1 MNKHL
6 YRIIFSKRL
15 QRLVVVSEIATREGK
30 AKHQGQ
36 HCYSTS
42 LSQRPHWRLKPLT
55 VGLYSLLGFF
65 YLTSAH
71 ADELQIRADNTA
83 PKNQQPIVLQTA
95 NGLPQV
101 NIQTPNDKGLSHNKY
116 QQFDVAQKGAILNN
130 SRKNTQT
137 EQGGWVQANPY
148 LVGGE
153 AKVILNEVN
162 ATKPSQLK
170 GYIEVAGGKADVI
183 IANPSGIH
191 CEGCGIIN
199 AGRSTFTT
207 GEVQIEN
214 GQVTGYRVE
223 KGAVAVSGRG
233 MDTSRQD
240 YTDIIAKEVKVNAGI
255 WANELKVTTGQN
267 QVSAHNDSIQ
277 VIRAGEANQ
286 PVGYAVDVAEL
297 GGMYANKIHLIGT
310 ENGLG
315 VRNAGHIGAA
325 AGEVKITTEGQ
336 LVNTGYLG
344 AKQDITLQSQQ
355 QIENQTTGVIYSQQG
370 NLQATSKQKGIQQQ
384 GSLIAKGKAQGK
396 GNITLKAKETISQSG
411 ESLAEGNITYQAKN
425 IETHPTAK
433 LIAGGTFTHTA
444 QGEQVTIPAYH
455 SAGNVLNLI
464 AEETILSHGKHLAS
478 TQITA
483 QAKQLDF
490 SQSGFLAYQAD
501 LTATQNNLV
510 LDQSHLELK
519 NTLHLSTPTHLS
531 SQQANLQ
538 AAHIFTTAS
547 SLDNR
552 LGTWI
557 NRDQQPFN
565 LQLLKGIN
573 NQQGQIFTQG
583 SFNLL
588 AQEINNQQGLL
599 FAKGNLTLNSQQ
611 TRINNQQGV
620 INTEGQLDLQSGEL
634 INDSGLIQSLAAMN
648 IDTHQQRL
656 SNQATKQSSRQQGI
670 ISFDKLTVKTG
681 ELINQNGFIAN
692 HQAQKINASRIIN
705 SKGAIQSDHTQHLV
719 SQGAFDNT
727 QGEIV
732 ASNDLFLDTGDLN
745 NDNGLI
751 ATEKGRMTLQG
762 HGQFT
767 NWQGNLLSQGDAT
780 ITVFGLDNAQQG
792 LISSSANL
800 TIDTHQALLR
810 NEQGVLFAQQ
820 RLLLNSGEL
829 NNQQGLIQGQ
839 RGIIINTHHHSLNN
853 KQTQHQGITSQGDI
867 SLHAITSLTNQQGN
881 ISANGNLDI
890 QSEQVDNQQGNVS
903 SQQLSLTGETLDN
916 RQGTIQTQQNA
927 HITAHRD
934 INNQTV
940 TAQGS
945 VIQSGAALTLI
956 TNHLN
961 NQGTKATTTTPTQ
974 GLLAHQL
981 ALNSDQLD
989 NQQGGIYTTALL
1001 NANVT
1006 QDIQNQQGEILSL
1019 GDVSLQGDSLTLHNQ
1034 QGLIESGQ
1042 YLNLV
1047 LKQFDNEGNIKSH
1060 QDASITLQKDLILT
1074 QPFAVNGHL
1083 SIKTAGDLINQTQL
1097 VTGKGL
1103 QITAKHIE
1111 NPINSELS
1119 APKTKLIAESLTNRG
1134 LIDGT
1139 QNIIHATIL
1148 NNLGTGRIYGDVL
1161 AIQSHVL
1168 NNQPENDDNIAA
1180 TIAARQQLDLG
1191 VGTLTNRDHALILS
1205 LGNLAIGG
1213 KLDKH
1218 QQATGQADFVDN
1230 GSATI
1235 EAQGNGKINTK
1246 RLWNHDLHLI
1256 TGEDHQDQRISEYA
1270 VHNKGKR
1277 YSSLE
1282 GWFDRNNNNRHDK
1295 NSYFN
1300 FNDGRARVGNPTWVQ
1315 WHFNRHT
1322 VTTTLEHRDP
1332 AKLLIAGDLRLNG
1345 EDLVNDVSQILVGN
1359 RIRMGGRVFNQNE
1372 KNRNLKGND
1381 VRLENKDLIGEIHRH
1396 DDGTWYTMV
1405 TKRKRRGIHKKV
1417 WAKYGDDD
1425 KPFSRDLPI
1434 QYFKFNLVENTIGQT
1449 QAVASQASQ
1458 ITIDKQHQ
1466 ASTLAEQELKVAP
1479 VSAIESHQIS
1489 TPVLPKIISVEM
1501 SQAIGQVRT
1510 YQPDIRLPEVSLYRI
1525 NPQTDSHIL
1534 VETDPR
1540 FANKRKWLS
1549 SDYMFDAL
1557 RAEPQTMLK
1566 RLGDGYYE
1574 QRLINEQIN
1583 QLTGQRFLGNYTSD
1597 YEQYKALMDAGIRY
1611 AKQHQLMLGITL
1623 SAAQMKELT
1632 EDMVWLAPQTVTL
1645 KDGTQVQVLVP
1656 QVYLVKRD
1664 VDIQP
1669 TGAIISAREIEIDSE
1684 GEVNNSGIIAGR
1696 NLTQISAQNVVNTG
1710 TLAADQLN
1718 FQLAKRFYQ
1727 QGGELNANNL
1737 YLNAGSIQIEGRMSE
1752 AKANPNYAH
1761 RQLDQQAL
1769 LQVKQALVLYSQG
1782 DLQLN
1787 ATNVKAGSAL
1797 LQAGG
1802 DIHIG
1807 TVTES
1812 ERSHYVANSENYWKL
1827 GQQREIGST
1836 FEIKD
1841 NAVLNSKQDVTLRA
1855 AQINAGGDL
1864 IVNSE
1869 QGDIQLQAGH
1879 DQETLSFATKYK
1891 DKSLLSRSTTIIKHD
1906 HQYDLAQG
1914 SQLSGNNIAVTAN
1927 QGKVSVKG
1935 STMVADNNV
1944 SLQAQDIEITAAKNT
1959 RQEHDFYSEKK
1970 SGVMSS
1976 GGFGFT
1982 IGSRSEK
1989 HDYTD
1994 NEITQSDA
2002 RTTIGSLGGDVTVV
2016 AGKQATI
2023 LGTDLIAQPDK
2034 TIDITAKSLKVEA
2047 GKDIIESTEQHE
2059 FKQSGLTVS
2068 LSMPTT
2074 DMAMKARESLAR
2086 SQQVKDSRLKALYE
2100 IKAAQEGAIAAQEAK
2115 KTVDAV
2121 QSGQKADFKVS
2132 VSIGSSKSSSSSTTT
2147 QVVHQGSTLNAG
2159 NINLTTT
2166 AGDIDVVGSTIQSA
2180 KSASLTS
2187 AKDIYLSSAQD
2198 STSQRSE
2205 NKNSGWSAGVFAG
2218 VNGGSPGFGVE
2229 GSVQKGQ
2236 GHENSD
2242 TITQRNTTVNGQTVN
2257 LRSGED
2263 TTLKGAVVTG
2273 DKVNVEVGN
2282 NLVVESRQDS
2292 QQYDSK
2298 QIQGGVSAGVS
2309 VIGSGSYASVN
2320 GSLNRGKLNATY
2332 VETQSGLHAGEA
2344 GLTVNVAG
2352 NTHLT
2357 GAIVDS
2363 QASQEKNHFTTGN
2376 LSTENIENHS
2386 EAKVESIGGGLST
2399 DPTKNIAN
2407 GLATGL
2413 SALGNINKQDSSTT
2427 HSAIGSNIQLT
2438 TQQGEIPTTLSRDTA
2453 TANKRVQKAD
2463 MEEMKARQEMA
2474 QVIGEIANNSI
2485 TLLVKPKVDEAER
2498 QKAEAEAI
2506 LKADKTNAAALEQK
2520 RLANEVI
2527 EKYGQGGQIQLAVR
2541 AVTGVLQ
2548 GIATGEASQA
2558 VVGGLS
2564 PYANYAIKEA
2574 TTDENNNVN
2583 LEANLMA
2590 HALLGAIEA
2599 YATGNNAAA
2608 GAAGAVSGELAAKII
2623 TEKLYQTNPENLT
2636 ESQKQ
2641 TVSTLSQLAS
2651 GLAGGLVGD
2660 STSSAISAAEIGK
2673 RAVENNSLLVDQFRA
2688 VKKADAESW
2697 KQNVRDIFG
2706 EGATSQLINGAINV
2720 IEETSDGALFL
2731 IDGGFDTLATITTCA
2746 VKDSY
2751 CDQAKQDLSS
2761 KNQAI
2766 SDAVNSL
2773 MNGSYWNAIQTTA
2786 IQAYQGDQK
2795 ALEDISGLIIGV
2807 LTPTV
2812 KGISKKGTLDNFA
2825 YRVPEPLDSTKNLPV
2840 VGESVGYKH
2849 GAWNINI
2856 KGDIIYGRKYSAHA
2870 LERMAPNTLEVRA
2883 ELSSR
2888 AHDLAIKQGLIPGT
2902 KEYYTLVNK
2911 YVDPRNIPPLV
2922 VEDAIKNGTKVI
2934 GRNNTFI
2941 YESNRVKVITNNNGD
2956 VITVIP
2962 R

>member
-6 YRIIFSKRL
+6 YRIIFSKTL

-30 AKHQGQ
+30 AKHEGQ
-36 HCYSTS
+36 HCHTAS
-42 LSQRPHWRLKPLT
+42 LSQRPHWRLKALT

-83 PKNQQPIVLQTA
+83 PKSQQPIVLQTA

-101 NIQTPNDKGLSHNKY
+101 DIQTPNAKGLSHNKY
-116 QQFDVAQKGAILNN
+116 QQFDVAPKGAILNN
-130 SRKNTQT
+130 SRKKVQTTQA
-137 EQGGWVQANPY
+137 GWVQANPY

-162 ATKPSQLK
+162 ASKPSQLK
-170 GYIEVAGGKADVI
+170 GYIEVAGSKADVI

-191 CEGCGIIN
+191 CEGCGVIN

-207 GEVQIEN
+207 GEVQLEN
-214 GQVTGYRVE
+214 GQVKGYRVE
-223 KGAVAVSGRG
+223 KGTVSVAGRG
-233 MDTSRQD
+233 LDSSRQD
-240 YTDIIAKEVKVNAGI
+240 YTDIIAKEVKINAGI

-267 QVSAHNDSIQ
+267 QVSANNDSIQ
-277 VIRAGEANQ
+277 VIRAGDASQ
-286 PVGYAVDVAEL
+286 TQGYAVDVAEL

-396 GNITLKAKETISQSG
+396 GNITLKAKEAISQSG

-565 LQLLKGIN
+565 LRLLKGIN

-583 SFNLL
+583 SFNLV

-670 ISFDKLTVKTG
+670 ISFDKLAVKTG
-681 ELINQNGFIAN
+681 ELINQNGFIAS
-692 HQAQKINASRIIN
+692 HQNQQITATQITN
-705 SKGAIQSDHTQHLV
+705 SDGIIQSDNAQHLI
-719 SQGAFDNT
+719 SFRALNNT
-727 QGEIV
+727 QGQIV
-732 ASNDLFLDTGDLN
+732 ASNDLHLDTDALN
-745 NDNGLI
+745 NYKGLI
-751 ATEKGRMTLQG
+751 VTENGQLTLQAR
-762 HGQFT
+762 GQLT
-767 NWQGNLLSQGDAT
+767 NWQGNLLSHGDAT
-780 ITVFGLDNAQQG
+780 ISVLGVDNAQQG
-792 LISSSANL
+792 VISSAANL
-800 TIDTHQALLR
+800 VIDTHQSLLR

-820 RLLLNSGEL
+820 SLHLDSGEL
-829 NNQQGLIQGQ
+829 NNQQGFIDGQ
-839 RGIIINTHHHSLNN
+839 TGITINTHNHTLNN
-853 KQTQHQGITSQGDI
+853 QQTQHQGITSQGDI
-867 SLHAITSLTNQQGN
+867 RLQAVAVLNNQQGN
-881 ISANGNLDI
+881 LSTKGNLVI
-890 QSEQVDNQQGNVS
+890 QSEQIDNQQGNLL
-903 SQQLSLTGETLDN
+903 SQQQISLTGNTLDN
-916 RQGTIQTQQNA
+916 RQGAIQAQQNIE
-927 HITAHRD
+927 ITANRE
-934 INNQTV
+934 INNQ
-940 TAQGS
+940 AINAEGS
-945 VIQSGAALTLI
+945 VIQSGATLTLI
-956 TNHLN
+956 TNQLN
-961 NQGTKATTTTPTQ
+961 NQATKATTAIPTQ
-974 GLLAHQL
+974 GLLGHQL
-981 ALNSDQLD
+981 TLSSKQLD
-989 NQQGGIYTTALL
+989 NQRGGIYTTDQLSASV
-1001 NANVT
+1001 A
-1006 QDIQNQQGEILSL
+1006 QDIHNQQGEILSL
-1019 GDVSLQGDSLTLHNQ
+1019 GNVNLQGDSLTLHNQ
-1034 QGLIESGQ
+1034 QGIIESGQ
-1042 YLNLV
+1042 NLRLV
-1047 LKQFDNEGNIKSH
+1047 LQQFNNEGNIKSH
-1060 QDASITLQKDLILT
+1060 QDALIELQKDLILT
-1074 QPFAVNGHL
+1074 QPFTVAGHL
-1083 SIKTAGDLINQTQL
+1083 AIKTMGDFINQTQL
-1097 VTGKGL
+1097 ITGKGL
-1103 QITAKHIE
+1103 QITAKQIE
-1111 NPINSELS
+1111 NPTNSEFTSPNTQLT
-1119 APKTKLIAESLTNRG
+1119 ANSLTNRG

-1139 QNIIHATIL
+1139 QNAIYVNTL
-1148 NNLGTGRIYGDVL
+1148 NNLGTGRIYGDEL
-1161 AIQSHVL
+1161 AIQANVL
-1168 NNQPENDDNIAA
+1168 NNQPEQSNNEVHTA
-1180 TIAARQQLDLG
+1180 TIAARKNLHLG
-1191 VGTLTNRDHALILS
+1191 VGTLTNSDHALILS
-1205 LGNLAIGG
+1205 LGDLTIGG
-1213 KLDKH
+1213 QIDAK
-1218 QQATGQADFVDN
+1218 QRAIGQADFVDN

-1235 EAQGNGKINTK
+1235 EALGNGKINTK

-1270 VHNKGKR
+1270 VHSKGKR

-1282 GWFDRNNNNRHDK
+1282 GWFNRNNNNRHDK

-1300 FNDGRARVGNPTWVQ
+1300 FNDGRPRVGNPTWVQ

-1332 AKLLIAGDLRLNG
+1332 AKILIAGDLRLNG

-1372 KNRNLKGND
+1372 KNRNLKGNS

-1396 DDGTWYTMV
+1396 DEGTWYTMV
-1405 TKRKRRGIHKKV
+1405 TKRKRHGWRGKKV

-1501 SQAIGQVRT
+1501 SQAVGKVRT
-1510 YQPDIRLPEVSLYRI
+1510 YQPEIRLPEVSLYRI
-1525 NPQTDSHIL
+1525 NPNTDSHIL

-1540 FANKRKWLS
+1540 FANKRQWLS
-1549 SDYMFDAL
+1549 SDYMFNAL
-1557 RAEPQTMLK
+1557 RADPQTMLK

-1574 QRLINEQIN
+1574 QRLVNEQIN

-1597 YEQYKALMDAGIRY
+1597 YQQYKALMDAGIRY
-1611 AKQHQLMLGITL
+1611 AQRYQLIPGVAL
-1623 SAAQMKELT
+1623 SAAQMQELT
-1632 EDMVWLAPQTVTL
+1632 EDMVWLAPQTITL

-1669 TGAIISAREIEIDSE
+1669 TGAIISAREIEIDSD
-1684 GEVNNSGIIAGR
+1684 GNVNNSGVIAGR

-1710 TLAADQLN
+1710 TLSADQLN

-1727 QGGELNANNL
+1727 QSGELNANNL

-1752 AKANPNYAH
+1752 AKANANYAH

-1906 HQYDLAQG
+1906 HQYDLAEGSNIDGENVSFNANNGALTIQG
-1914 SQLSGNNIAVTAN
+1914 SSVVAENKLIAKANNITIKEAEN
-1927 QGKVSVKG
+1927 RIYS
-1935 STMVADNNV
+1935 
-1944 SLQAQDIEITAAKNT
+1944 E
-1959 RQEHDFYSEKK
+1959 DFYSEQK
-1970 SGVMSS
+1970 SGLMGS
-1976 GGFGFT
+1976 GGIGFSIGSKKETTENDQTKYYASGSQVGSLKGNTTLLAQDHYRQQGSTVSSLEGDVNIGSKKVDVLAADDKYETHYKHIMEQKGFT
-1982 IGSRSEK
+1982 IAVNSP
-1989 HDYTD
+1989 
-1994 NEITQSDA
+1994 
-2002 RTTIGSLGGDVTVV
+2002 VV
-2016 AGKQATI
+2016 Q
-2023 LGTDLIAQPDK
+2023 
-2034 TIDITAKSLKVEA
+2034 
-2047 GKDIIESTEQHE
+2047 
-2059 FKQSGLTVS
+2059 
-2068 LSMPTT
+2068 
-2074 DMAMKARESLAR
+2074 
-2086 SQQVKDSRLKALYE
+2086 
-2100 IKAAQEGAIAAQEAK
+2100 AAQNVMAVVEQAHQVGESKNNRINALAAA
-2115 KTVDAV
+2115 
-2121 QSGQKADFKVS
+2121 
-2132 VSIGSSKSSSSSTTT
+2132 
-2147 QVVHQGSTLNAG
+2147 N
-2159 NINLTTT
+2159 T
-2166 AGDIDVVGSTIQSA
+2166 AWAAMRATESVGSA
-2180 KSASLTS
+2180 
-2187 AKDIYLSSAQD
+2187 LSSAQALANGD
-2198 STSQRSE
+2198 IKNANVSVSLTYGEQKNVQTQHIQGNTATNSAINAGGNVTITATGADNASDINIVGSDVSGKQGTRFLADDEINFLAAKQTYQERSN
-2205 NKNSGWSAGVFAG
+2205 NKSSGWNAGVSASYGSDGFA
-2218 VNGGSPGFGVE
+2218 FGVTA
-2229 GSVQKGQ
+2229 GGNDGKGY
-2236 GHENSD
+2236 GNGDETTWRTSHIGDKASNTVMVSGG
-2242 TITQRNTTVNGQTVN
+2242 NTTVKGAQVLGKNIISDVENLTIASVQDTISYSGKQKSISGQATVGYGASVSAN
-2257 LRSGED
+2257 YNQSKMNADYASVQEQSGLFAGDEGYQVNVRKHTDLTGGLITSTAQAEADGKNSFSTGTLSHSDIENYTNYKGSAFGVSGSVAMNFD
-2263 TTLKGAVVTG
+2263 TPLGKYGQAQSNKQAVNEQGEKLYINSQGNPTTASRDSAGNANKPKLAEGLDSLTGDVSFGFGYDKESQASITKSGINTTTLHIRDEQAQLAKTGKSVEETLKGIKTEITTENAQA
-2273 DKVNVEVGN
+2273 N
-2282 NLVVESRQDS
+2282 
-2292 QQYDSK
+2292 
-2298 QIQGGVSAGVS
+2298 AG
-2309 VIGSGSYASVN
+2309 A
-2320 GSLNRGKLNATY
+2320 L
-2332 VETQSGLHAGEA
+2332 
-2344 GLTVNVAG
+2344 
-2352 NTHLT
+2352 
-2357 GAIVDS
+2357 
-2363 QASQEKNHFTTGN
+2363 KNHFDK
-2376 LSTENIENHS
+2376 E
-2386 EAKVESIGGGLST
+2386 KVLKEL
-2399 DPTKNIAN
+2399 
-2407 GLATGL
+2407 
-2413 SALGNINKQDSSTT
+2413 
-2427 HSAIGSNIQLT
+2427 NIQVKVTKEFRKNAFSTIDAYVLPKQAELRKQIKAAKT
-2438 TQQGEIPTTLSRDTA
+2438 EEEKTALYNEIYKL
-2453 TANKRVQKAD
+2453 QY
-2463 MEEMKARQEMA
+2463 
-2474 QVIGEIANNSI
+2474 
-2485 TLLVKPKVDEAER
+2485 
-2498 QKAEAEAI
+2498 
-2506 LKADKTNAAALEQK
+2506 QK
-2520 RLANEVI
+2520 RLLETVVGIVAGSPDI
-2527 EKYGQGGQIQLAVR
+2527 AITQGTLQLAATKMREETLANSRKFKGIIDAKTGKVLSNVSYDSDYFDGVKLGGVR
-2541 AVTGVLQ
+2541 
-2548 GIATGEASQA
+2548 I
-2558 VVGGLS
+2558 
-2564 PYANYAIKEA
+2564 
-2574 TTDENNNVN
+2574 D
-2583 LEANLMA
+2583 
-2590 HALLGAIEA
+2590 
-2599 YATGNNAAA
+2599 
-2608 GAAGAVSGELAAKII
+2608 
-2623 TEKLYQTNPENLT
+2623 
-2636 ESQKQ
+2636 
-2641 TVSTLSQLAS
+2641 
-2651 GLAGGLVGD
+2651 
-2660 STSSAISAAEIGK
+2660 
-2673 RAVENNSLLVDQFRA
+2673 
-2688 VKKADAESW
+2688 
-2697 KQNVRDIFG
+2697 
-2706 EGATSQLINGAINV
+2706 INV
-2720 IEETSDGALFL
+2720 ICNSGMGHCSKNNDGSITFNGKNDYTLKYAIDPSQNNKAKELYGET
-2731 IDGGFDTLATITTCA
+2731 GGFQAVEGGWYFNGEPLFKYKPGSISDLSVESFAGTHDMLGSQIWGWYNELGNTSQKTKEQEVLSNITTVA
-2746 VKDSY
+2746 ALPIS
-2751 CDQAKQDLSS
+2751 APFAMADLMSS
-2761 KNQAI
+2761 
-2766 SDAVNSL
+2766 DFVETL
-2773 MNGSYWNAIQTTA
+2773 M
-2786 IQAYQGDQK
+2786 K
-2795 ALEDISGLIIGV
+2795 IG
-2807 LTPTV
+2807 
-2812 KGISKKGTLDNFA
+2812 G
-2825 YRVPEPLDSTKNLPV
+2825 
-2840 VGESVGYKH
+2840 
-2849 GAWNINI
+2849 
-2856 KGDIIYGRKYSAHA
+2856 
-2870 LERMAPNTLEVRA
+2870 
-2883 ELSSR
+2883 
-2888 AHDLAIKQGLIPGT
+2888 Q
-2902 KEYYTLVNK
+2902 
-2911 YVDPRNIPPLV
+2911 
-2922 VEDAIKNGTKVI
+2922 
-2934 GRNNTFI
+2934 
-2941 YESNRVKVITNNNGD
+2941 
-2956 VITVIP
+2956 
-2962 R
+2962 

>member
-6 YRIIFSKRL
+6 YRIIFNKRL

-36 HCYSTS
+36 HYHTAS
-42 LSQRPHWRLKPLT
+42 LSQRPHWRLKALT

-101 NIQTPNDKGLSHNKY
+101 NIQTPNNKGLSHNKY

-199 AGRSTFTT
+199 AGRSTLTT

-214 GQVTGYRVE
+214 GEVKSYRVE
-223 KGAVAVSGRG
+223 KGSVTVSGRG
-233 MDTSRQD
+233 FDSSRQD

-255 WANELKVTTGQN
+255 WANNLKVTTGKN
-267 QVSAHNDSIQ
+267 KVSKNNDAVQ
-277 VIRAGEANQ
+277 VIHAGAEEETAH

-565 LQLLKGIN
+565 LRLLKGIN

-583 SFNLL
+583 SFNLV

-705 SKGAIQSDHTQHLV
+705 SKGVIQSDHTQHLV
-719 SQGAFDNT
+719 SQGAFNNT

-767 NWQGNLLSQGDAT
+767 NWQGNLLSQGDTT

-867 SLHAITSLTNQQGN
+867 SLHAITSLTNHQGN

-890 QSEQVDNQQGNVS
+890 QSEQIDNQQGNVS

-934 INNQTV
+934 INNQAV

-1139 QNIIHATIL
+1139 QNIIHAAIL

-1235 EAQGNGKINTK
+1235 EAQGNGKIDTK

-1282 GWFDRNNNNRHDK
+1282 GWFNRNNNNRHDK

-1396 DDGTWYTMV
+1396 DEGTWYTMV
-1405 TKRKRRGIHKKV
+1405 TKRKRHGWRGKKV

-1425 KPFSRDLPI
+1425 KPFSRDLPVE
-1434 QYFKFNLVENTIGQT
+1434 YFKFHLVENTIGQT

-1466 ASTLAEQELKVAP
+1466 ASTLAEQALKVAP
-1479 VSAIESHQIS
+1479 VSAIEPHQIS

-1510 YQPDIRLPEVSLYRI
+1510 YQPEIRLPEVSLYRI

-1611 AKQHQLMLGITL
+1611 AKQHQLMPGITL

-1669 TGAIISAREIEIDSE
+1669 TGAVISAREIEINNE
-1684 GEVNNSGIIAGR
+1684 GDVKNSGVIAGR
-1696 NLTQISAQNVVNTG
+1696 DLTHITAQNLTNSGAISAK
-1710 TLAADQLN
+1710 QLN
-1718 FQLAKRFYQ
+1718 FNLANRFYQ
-1727 QGGELNANNL
+1727 QGGQLSADNL
-1737 YLNAGSIQIEGRMSE
+1737 QANAGSIQFESLMSE
-1752 AKANPNYAH
+1752 ANANGYAAY

-1769 LQVKQALVLYSQG
+1769 VKVKQALLLRSQG
-1782 DLQLN
+1782 DIEFN
-1787 ATNVKAGSAL
+1787 AVGVKAGNAL
-1797 LQAGG
+1797 LYAAGN
-1802 DIHIG
+1802 INIG

-1812 ERSHYVANSENYWKL
+1812 ERANYVSNAENYWKFE
-1827 GQQREIGST
+1827 QKREIGST
-1836 FEIKD
+1836 FDIEE
-1841 NAVLNSKQDVTLRA
+1841 NAVFSGKQGVTLRA
-1855 AQINAGGDL
+1855 AQISSGGDL
-1864 IVNSE
+1864 LVHSE
-1869 QGDIQLQAGH
+1869 QGDIQIQTGRH
-1879 DQETLSFATKYK
+1879 QETLSFATKYK

-1906 HQYDLAQG
+1906 HQYDLAEGSNIDGENVSFNANNGALTIQG
-1914 SQLSGNNIAVTAN
+1914 SSVVAENKLIAKANNITIKEAEN
-1927 QGKVSVKG
+1927 RIYS
-1935 STMVADNNV
+1935 
-1944 SLQAQDIEITAAKNT
+1944 E
-1959 RQEHDFYSEKK
+1959 DFYSEQK
-1970 SGVMSS
+1970 SGLMGS
-1976 GGFGFT
+1976 GGIGFSIGSKKETTENDQTKYYASGSQVGSLKGNTTLLAQDHYRQQGSTVSSLESDVNIGSKKVDVLAADDKYETHYKHIMEQKGFT
-1982 IGSRSEK
+1982 IAVNSP
-1989 HDYTD
+1989 
-1994 NEITQSDA
+1994 
-2002 RTTIGSLGGDVTVV
+2002 VV
-2016 AGKQATI
+2016 Q
-2023 LGTDLIAQPDK
+2023 
-2034 TIDITAKSLKVEA
+2034 
-2047 GKDIIESTEQHE
+2047 
-2059 FKQSGLTVS
+2059 
-2068 LSMPTT
+2068 
-2074 DMAMKARESLAR
+2074 
-2086 SQQVKDSRLKALYE
+2086 
-2100 IKAAQEGAIAAQEAK
+2100 AAQNVMAVVEQAHQVGESKNNRINALAAA
-2115 KTVDAV
+2115 
-2121 QSGQKADFKVS
+2121 
-2132 VSIGSSKSSSSSTTT
+2132 
-2147 QVVHQGSTLNAG
+2147 N
-2159 NINLTTT
+2159 T
-2166 AGDIDVVGSTIQSA
+2166 AWAAMRATESVGSA
-2180 KSASLTS
+2180 
-2187 AKDIYLSSAQD
+2187 LSSAQALANGD
-2198 STSQRSE
+2198 IKNANVSVSLTYGEQKNVQTQHIQGNTATNSAINAGGNVTITATGADNASDINIVGSDVSGKQGTRFLADDEINFLAAKQTYQERSN
-2205 NKNSGWSAGVFAG
+2205 NKSSGWNAGVSASYGSDGFA
-2218 VNGGSPGFGVE
+2218 FGVTA
-2229 GSVQKGQ
+2229 GGNDGKGY
-2236 GHENSD
+2236 GNGDETTWRTSHIGDKASNTVMVSGG
-2242 TITQRNTTVNGQTVN
+2242 NTTV
-2257 LRSGED
+2257 
-2263 TTLKGAVVTG
+2263 KGAQVLG
-2273 DKVNVEVGN
+2273 KNIISDVENLTIASVQDTISYSGKQKSISGQATVGYGA
-2282 NLVVESRQDS
+2282 S
-2292 QQYDSK
+2292 
-2298 QIQGGVSAGVS
+2298 VSANYNQS
-2309 VIGSGSYASVN
+2309 KINADYASVQ
-2320 GSLNRGKLNATY
+2320 
-2332 VETQSGLHAGEA
+2332 EQSGLFAGDEGYQVNVRQHTDLTGGLITSTAQAEADGKNSFSTGTLSHSDIQNYSNYSASGFSLSGGVTISGGDAPQEIGGMKLQQVGENHKDGSSKVEYGGVAGVGTQGNWGIAKGLATALLGQVNDKGSESSVTNSAINTKNIVIRDNEAQLALTGKSAAETAQAIQKDNFHQALKKQDVETIRSDLESDLNTATEFVNNTNKIGDEIYYRIEKNEQNIYLKHKKASDCDNISCIKTSEIDVDRLSVPKTKEEAEQLARLYVHGIMNQSDEDRTIGAIQYGGKEYLNNDTLIVRRAYSSLPAELTFTIFERLRGGLDMPSIFGASNASRDQAKIWGLVDEYNRQNPTNQVNLSPVNHSLGASGTKNAMNWAKHEGMTFKNTTLNAYVVGTSYPITNNTLGATLSGGLYDKGYTETAA
-2344 GLTVNVAG
+2344 GLFRDGSVEYASAPRDIVATGINLPFVPGDLSIGIG
-2352 NTHLT
+2352 NT
-2357 GAIVDS
+2357 
-2363 QASQEKNHFTTGN
+2363 NTTGN
-2376 LSTENIENHS
+2376 NSIGIPLWDMIMGHHTKAYYRDE
-2386 EAKVESIGGGLST
+2386 ESIRFLNTNEKG
-2399 DPTKNIAN
+2399 K
-2407 GLATGL
+2407 
-2413 SALGNINKQDSSTT
+2413 INVEK
-2427 HSAIGSNIQLT
+2427 IR
-2438 TQQGEIPTTLSRDTA
+2438 E
-2453 TANKRVQKAD
+2453 
-2463 MEEMKARQEMA
+2463 
-2474 QVIGEIANNSI
+2474 
-2485 TLLVKPKVDEAER
+2485 
-2498 QKAEAEAI
+2498 
-2506 LKADKTNAAALEQK
+2506 
-2520 RLANEVI
+2520 I
-2527 EKYGQGGQIQLAVR
+2527 EKYQKKVWGQTGPKTETIEFSNG
-2541 AVTGVLQ
+2541 VTL
-2548 GIATGEASQA
+2548 
-2558 VVGGLS
+2558 
-2564 PYANYAIKEA
+2564 
-2574 TTDENNNVN
+2574 NN
-2583 LEANLMA
+2583 
-2590 HALLGAIEA
+2590 
-2599 YATGNNAAA
+2599 T
-2608 GAAGAVSGELAAKII
+2608 
-2623 TEKLYQTNPENLT
+2623 
-2636 ESQKQ
+2636 
-2641 TVSTLSQLAS
+2641 
-2651 GLAGGLVGD
+2651 
-2660 STSSAISAAEIGK
+2660 
-2673 RAVENNSLLVDQFRA
+2673 
-2688 VKKADAESW
+2688 
-2697 KQNVRDIFG
+2697 
-2706 EGATSQLINGAINV
+2706 
-2720 IEETSDGALFL
+2720 
-2731 IDGGFDTLATITTCA
+2731 
-2746 VKDSY
+2746 
-2751 CDQAKQDLSS
+2751 
-2761 KNQAI
+2761 
-2766 SDAVNSL
+2766 
-2773 MNGSYWNAIQTTA
+2773 
-2786 IQAYQGDQK
+2786 
-2795 ALEDISGLIIGV
+2795 
-2807 LTPTV
+2807 
-2812 KGISKKGTLDNFA
+2812 
-2825 YRVPEPLDSTKNLPV
+2825 
-2840 VGESVGYKH
+2840 VGEK
-2849 GAWNINI
+2849 
-2856 KGDIIYGRKYSAHA
+2856 
-2870 LERMAPNTLEVRA
+2870 
-2883 ELSSR
+2883 
-2888 AHDLAIKQGLIPGT
+2888 
-2902 KEYYTLVNK
+2902 
-2911 YVDPRNIPPLV
+2911 
-2922 VEDAIKNGTKVI
+2922 
-2934 GRNNTFI
+2934 
-2941 YESNRVKVITNNNGD
+2941 
-2956 VITVIP
+2956 
-2962 R
+2962 

>member
-6 YRIIFSKRL
+6 YRIIFSKTL

-30 AKHQGQ
+30 AKHEGQ
-36 HCYSTS
+36 HCHTAS
-42 LSQRPHWRLKPLT
+42 LSQRPHWRLKALT

-199 AGRSTFTT
+199 AGRSTLTT

-214 GQVTGYRVE
+214 GEVKSYRVE
-223 KGAVAVSGRG
+223 KGSVTVSGRG
-233 MDTSRQD
+233 FDSSRQD

-255 WANELKVTTGQN
+255 WANNLKVTTGKN
-267 QVSAHNDSIQ
+267 KVSKNNDAVQ
-277 VIRAGEANQ
+277 VIHAGAEEETAH

-565 LQLLKGIN
+565 LRLLKGIN

-583 SFNLL
+583 SFNLV

-705 SKGAIQSDHTQHLV
+705 SKGVIQSDHTQHLV
-719 SQGAFDNT
+719 SQGAFNNT
-727 QGEIV
+727 QGEII

-839 RGIIINTHHHSLNN
+839 RGIIINTHQHSLNN

-940 TAQGS
+940 TEQGS

-1119 APKTKLIAESLTNRG
+1119 APKTKLIAGSLTNRG

-1405 TKRKRRGIHKKV
+1405 TKRKRHGWRGKKV

-1425 KPFSRDLPI
+1425 KPFSRDLPVE
-1434 QYFKFNLVENTIGQT
+1434 YFKFHLVENTIGQT
-1449 QAVASQASQ
+1449 QAVASQATNT
-1458 ITIDKQHQ
+1458 TIDGQHQ
-1466 ASTLAEQELKVAP
+1466 ATTLAKQTLNVAP
-1479 VSAIESHQIS
+1479 VSSVEPHQAS
-1489 TPVLPKIISVEM
+1489 TPVLPPIISVEM
-1501 SQAIGQVRT
+1501 SQAVGKVRT

-1611 AKQHQLMLGITL
+1611 AKQHQLMPGITL

-1669 TGAIISAREIEIDSE
+1669 TGAVISAREIEINNE
-1684 GEVNNSGIIAGR
+1684 GDVKNSGVIAGR
-1696 NLTQISAQNVVNTG
+1696 DLTHITAQNLTNSGAISAK
-1710 TLAADQLN
+1710 QLN
-1718 FQLAKRFYQ
+1718 FNLANRFYQ
-1727 QGGELNANNL
+1727 QGGQLSADNL
-1737 YLNAGSIQIEGRMSE
+1737 QANAGSIQFESLMSE
-1752 AKANPNYAH
+1752 ANANGYAAY

-1769 LQVKQALVLYSQG
+1769 VKVKQALLLRSQG
-1782 DLQLN
+1782 DIEFN
-1787 ATNVKAGSAL
+1787 AVGVKAGNAL
-1797 LQAGG
+1797 LYAAGN
-1802 DIHIG
+1802 INIG

-1812 ERSHYVANSENYWKL
+1812 ERANYVSNAENYWKFE
-1827 GQQREIGST
+1827 QKREIGST
-1836 FEIKD
+1836 FDIEE
-1841 NAVLNSKQDVTLRA
+1841 NAVFSGKQGVTLRA
-1855 AQINAGGDL
+1855 AQISSGGDL
-1864 IVNSE
+1864 LVHSE
-1869 QGDIQLQAGH
+1869 QGDIQIQTGRH
-1879 DQETLSFATKYK
+1879 QETLAFATKYK
-1891 DKSLLSRSTTIIKHD
+1891 DKSLLSTTTTTIKHD
-1906 HQYDLAQG
+1906 HRYDLAQG
-1914 SQLSGNNIAVTAN
+1914 SNIDGKNVSFNTNNGDLTIQGASVVAENELIAKANNITIKEAEN
-1927 QGKVSVKG
+1927 RIYS
-1935 STMVADNNV
+1935 
-1944 SLQAQDIEITAAKNT
+1944 E
-1959 RQEHDFYSEKK
+1959 DFYSEQK
-1970 SGVMSS
+1970 SGLMGS
-1976 GGFGFT
+1976 GGIGFSIGSKKETTENDQTKYYASGSQVGSLKGNTTLLAQDHYRQQGSTVSSLEGDVNIGSKKVDVLAADDKYETHYKHIMEQKGFT
-1982 IGSRSEK
+1982 IAVNSP
-1989 HDYTD
+1989 
-1994 NEITQSDA
+1994 
-2002 RTTIGSLGGDVTVV
+2002 VV
-2016 AGKQATI
+2016 Q
-2023 LGTDLIAQPDK
+2023 
-2034 TIDITAKSLKVEA
+2034 
-2047 GKDIIESTEQHE
+2047 
-2059 FKQSGLTVS
+2059 
-2068 LSMPTT
+2068 
-2074 DMAMKARESLAR
+2074 
-2086 SQQVKDSRLKALYE
+2086 
-2100 IKAAQEGAIAAQEAK
+2100 AAQNVMAVVEQTHQVGESKNNRINALAAA
-2115 KTVDAV
+2115 
-2121 QSGQKADFKVS
+2121 
-2132 VSIGSSKSSSSSTTT
+2132 
-2147 QVVHQGSTLNAG
+2147 N
-2159 NINLTTT
+2159 T
-2166 AGDIDVVGSTIQSA
+2166 AWAAMRATESVGSA
-2180 KSASLTS
+2180 
-2187 AKDIYLSSAQD
+2187 LSSAQALANGD
-2198 STSQRSE
+2198 IKNANVSVSLTYGEQKNVQTQHIQGNTATNSAINAGGNVTITATGADNASDINIVGSDVSGKQGTRFLADDEINFLAAKQTHQERSN
-2205 NKNSGWSAGVFAG
+2205 NKSSGWNAGVSASYGSDGFA
-2218 VNGGSPGFGVE
+2218 FGVTA
-2229 GSVQKGQ
+2229 GGNDGKGY
-2236 GHENSD
+2236 GNGDETTWRTSHIGDKASD
-2242 TITQRNTTVNGQTVN
+2242 TVMVSGGNTTV
-2257 LRSGED
+2257 
-2263 TTLKGAVVTG
+2263 KGAQVLGKSIISDVENLTIASVPDTMSYTG
-2273 DKVNVEVGN
+2273 KQKNISGQATVGYGA
-2282 NLVVESRQDS
+2282 S
-2292 QQYDSK
+2292 
-2298 QIQGGVSAGVS
+2298 VSAS
-2309 VIGSGSYASVN
+2309 FNQSKMNADYASVQ
-2320 GSLNRGKLNATY
+2320 
-2332 VETQSGLHAGEA
+2332 EQSGLFAGDE
-2344 GLTVNVAG
+2344 GYQVNVRKH
-2352 NTHLT
+2352 TDLT
-2357 GAIVDS
+2357 GGLITSTA
-2363 QASQEKNHFTTGN
+2363 QAETEGKNRFETGT
-2376 LSTENIENHS
+2376 LSYSDIENHANYS
-2386 EAKVESIGGGLST
+2386 GSSFGLSGSVAMNFDT
-2399 DPTKNIAN
+2399 P
-2407 GLATGL
+2407 
-2413 SALGNINKQDSSTT
+2413 LG
-2427 HSAIGSNIQLT
+2427 
-2438 TQQGEIPTTLSRDTA
+2438 E
-2453 TANKRVQKAD
+2453 
-2463 MEEMKARQEMA
+2463 
-2474 QVIGEIANNSI
+2474 
-2485 TLLVKPKVDEAER
+2485 
-2498 QKAEAEAI
+2498 
-2506 LKADKTNAAALEQK
+2506 
-2520 RLANEVI
+2520 
-2527 EKYGQGGQIQLAVR
+2527 YGQAQSQK
-2541 AVTGVLQ
+2541 
-2548 GIATGEASQA
+2548 QA
-2558 VVGGLS
+2558 VNDKG
-2564 PYANYAIKEA
+2564 
-2574 TTDENNNVN
+2574 
-2583 LEANLMA
+2583 
-2590 HALLGAIEA
+2590 
-2599 YATGNNAAA
+2599 
-2608 GAAGAVSGELAAKII
+2608 
-2623 TEKLYQTNPENLT
+2623 EKLYID
-2636 ESQKQ
+2636 SQ
-2641 TVSTLSQLAS
+2641 
-2651 GLAGGLVGD
+2651 
-2660 STSSAISAAEIGK
+2660 GK
-2673 RAVENNSLLVDQFRA
+2673 
-2688 VKKADAESW
+2688 
-2697 KQNVRDIFG
+2697 
-2706 EGATSQLINGAINV
+2706 
-2720 IEETSDGALFL
+2720 
-2731 IDGGFDTLATITTCA
+2731 
-2746 VKDSY
+2746 
-2751 CDQAKQDLSS
+2751 
-2761 KNQAI
+2761 
-2766 SDAVNSL
+2766 
-2773 MNGSYWNAIQTTA
+2773 QTTA
-2786 IQAYQGDQK
+2786 SRDSSGNANQAKLAEGFDSLTGGMSFGFGYDKENQSSLTKSGINTSNLHIRDEQAK
-2795 ALEDISGLIIGV
+2795 LAKTGKTVETTRGEISTDI
-2807 LTPTV
+2807 TTD
-2812 KGISKKGTLDNFA
+2812 T
-2825 YRVPEPLDSTKNLPV
+2825 
-2840 VGESVGYKH
+2840 
-2849 GAWNINI
+2849 
-2856 KGDIIYGRKYSAHA
+2856 
-2870 LERMAPNTLEVRA
+2870 
-2883 ELSSR
+2883 
-2888 AHDLAIKQGLIPGT
+2888 
-2902 KEYYTLVNK
+2902 
-2911 YVDPRNIPPLV
+2911 
-2922 VEDAIKNGTKVI
+2922 
-2934 GRNNTFI
+2934 
-2941 YESNRVKVITNNNGD
+2941 
-2956 VITVIP
+2956 
-2962 R
+2962 

>member
-6 YRIIFSKRL
+6 YRIIFSKTL

-30 AKHQGQ
+30 AKHEGQ
-36 HCYSTS
+36 HCHTAS
-42 LSQRPHWRLKPLT
+42 LSQRPHWRLKALT

-199 AGRSTFTT
+199 AGRSTLTT

-214 GQVTGYRVE
+214 GEVKSYRVE
-223 KGAVAVSGRG
+223 KGSVTVSGRG
-233 MDTSRQD
+233 FDSSRQD

-255 WANELKVTTGQN
+255 WANNLKVTTGKN
-267 QVSAHNDSIQ
+267 KVSKNNDAVQ
-277 VIRAGEANQ
+277 VIHAGAEEETAH

-565 LQLLKGIN
+565 LRLLKGIN

-583 SFNLL
+583 SFNLV

-705 SKGAIQSDHTQHLV
+705 SKGVIQSDHTQHLV
-719 SQGAFDNT
+719 SQGAFNNT
-727 QGEIV
+727 QGEII

-839 RGIIINTHHHSLNN
+839 RGIIINTHQHSLNN

-940 TAQGS
+940 TEQGS

-1119 APKTKLIAESLTNRG
+1119 APKTKLIAGSLTNRG

-1405 TKRKRRGIHKKV
+1405 TKRKRHGWRGKKV

-1425 KPFSRDLPI
+1425 KPFSRDLPVE
-1434 QYFKFNLVENTIGQT
+1434 YFKFHLVENTIGQT
-1449 QAVASQASQ
+1449 QAVASQATNT
-1458 ITIDKQHQ
+1458 TIDGQHQ
-1466 ASTLAEQELKVAP
+1466 ATTLAKQTLNVAP
-1479 VSAIESHQIS
+1479 VSSVEPHQAS
-1489 TPVLPKIISVEM
+1489 TPVLPPIISVEM
-1501 SQAIGQVRT
+1501 SQAVGQVRT
-1510 YQPDIRLPEVSLYRI
+1510 YQPEIRLPEVSLYRI
-1525 NPQTDSHIL
+1525 NPKTDSHIL

-1540 FANKRKWLS
+1540 FANKQKWLS

-1611 AKQHQLMLGITL
+1611 AKQHQLMPGITL

-1669 TGAIISAREIEIDSE
+1669 TGAVISAREIEINNE
-1684 GEVNNSGIIAGR
+1684 GDVKNSGVIAGR
-1696 NLTQISAQNVVNTG
+1696 DLTHITAQNLTNSGAISAK
-1710 TLAADQLN
+1710 QLN
-1718 FQLAKRFYQ
+1718 FNLANRFYQ
-1727 QGGELNANNL
+1727 QGGQLSADNL
-1737 YLNAGSIQIEGRMSE
+1737 QANAGSIQFESLMSE
-1752 AKANPNYAH
+1752 ANANGYAAY

-1769 LQVKQALVLYSQG
+1769 VKVKQALLLRSQG
-1782 DLQLN
+1782 DIEFN
-1787 ATNVKAGSAL
+1787 AVGVKAGNAL
-1797 LQAGG
+1797 LYAAGN
-1802 DIHIG
+1802 INIG

-1812 ERSHYVANSENYWKL
+1812 ERANYVSNAENYWKFE
-1827 GQQREIGST
+1827 QKREIGST
-1836 FEIKD
+1836 FDIEE
-1841 NAVLNSKQDVTLRA
+1841 NAVFSGKQGVTLRA
-1855 AQINAGGDL
+1855 AQISSGGDL
-1864 IVNSE
+1864 LVHSE
-1869 QGDIQLQAGH
+1869 QGDIQIQTGRN
-1879 DQETLSFATKYK
+1879 QETLAFATKYK
-1891 DKSLLSRSTTIIKHD
+1891 DKSLLSTTTTTIKHD
-1906 HQYDLAQG
+1906 HRYDLAQG
-1914 SQLSGNNIAVTAN
+1914 SNIDGKNVSFNANNGDLTIQGASVVAENELIAKANNITIKEAEN
-1927 QGKVSVKG
+1927 RIYS
-1935 STMVADNNV
+1935 
-1944 SLQAQDIEITAAKNT
+1944 E
-1959 RQEHDFYSEKK
+1959 DFYSEQK
-1970 SGVMSS
+1970 SGLMGS
-1976 GGFGFT
+1976 GGIGFSIGSKKETTENDQTKYYASGSQVGSLKGNTTLLAQDHYRQQGSTVSSLEGDVNIGSKKVDVLAADDKYETHYKHIMEQKGFT
-1982 IGSRSEK
+1982 I
-1989 HDYTD
+1989 
-1994 NEITQSDA
+1994 
-2002 RTTIGSLGGDVTVV
+2002 
-2016 AGKQATI
+2016 
-2023 LGTDLIAQPDK
+2023 
-2034 TIDITAKSLKVEA
+2034 
-2047 GKDIIESTEQHE
+2047 
-2059 FKQSGLTVS
+2059 
-2068 LSMPTT
+2068 
-2074 DMAMKARESLAR
+2074 
-2086 SQQVKDSRLKALYE
+2086 
-2100 IKAAQEGAIAAQEAK
+2100 
-2115 KTVDAV
+2115 
-2121 QSGQKADFKVS
+2121 
-2132 VSIGSSKSSSSSTTT
+2132 
-2147 QVVHQGSTLNAG
+2147 
-2159 NINLTTT
+2159 
-2166 AGDIDVVGSTIQSA
+2166 
-2180 KSASLTS
+2180 
-2187 AKDIYLSSAQD
+2187 
-2198 STSQRSE
+2198 
-2205 NKNSGWSAGVFAG
+2205 
-2218 VNGGSPGFGVE
+2218 
-2229 GSVQKGQ
+2229 
-2236 GHENSD
+2236 
-2242 TITQRNTTVNGQTVN
+2242 
-2257 LRSGED
+2257 
-2263 TTLKGAVVTG
+2263 
-2273 DKVNVEVGN
+2273 
-2282 NLVVESRQDS
+2282 
-2292 QQYDSK
+2292 
-2298 QIQGGVSAGVS
+2298 
-2309 VIGSGSYASVN
+2309 
-2320 GSLNRGKLNATY
+2320 
-2332 VETQSGLHAGEA
+2332 
-2344 GLTVNVAG
+2344 
-2352 NTHLT
+2352 
-2357 GAIVDS
+2357 
-2363 QASQEKNHFTTGN
+2363 
-2376 LSTENIENHS
+2376 
-2386 EAKVESIGGGLST
+2386 
-2399 DPTKNIAN
+2399 
-2407 GLATGL
+2407 
-2413 SALGNINKQDSSTT
+2413 
-2427 HSAIGSNIQLT
+2427 
-2438 TQQGEIPTTLSRDTA
+2438 
-2453 TANKRVQKAD
+2453 
-2463 MEEMKARQEMA
+2463 
-2474 QVIGEIANNSI
+2474 
-2485 TLLVKPKVDEAER
+2485 
-2498 QKAEAEAI
+2498 
-2506 LKADKTNAAALEQK
+2506 
-2520 RLANEVI
+2520 
-2527 EKYGQGGQIQLAVR
+2527 
-2541 AVTGVLQ
+2541 
-2548 GIATGEASQA
+2548 
-2558 VVGGLS
+2558 
-2564 PYANYAIKEA
+2564 
-2574 TTDENNNVN
+2574 
-2583 LEANLMA
+2583 
-2590 HALLGAIEA
+2590 
-2599 YATGNNAAA
+2599 
-2608 GAAGAVSGELAAKII
+2608 
-2623 TEKLYQTNPENLT
+2623 
-2636 ESQKQ
+2636 
-2641 TVSTLSQLAS
+2641 
-2651 GLAGGLVGD
+2651 
-2660 STSSAISAAEIGK
+2660 
-2673 RAVENNSLLVDQFRA
+2673 
-2688 VKKADAESW
+2688 
-2697 KQNVRDIFG
+2697 
-2706 EGATSQLINGAINV
+2706 
-2720 IEETSDGALFL
+2720 
-2731 IDGGFDTLATITTCA
+2731 
-2746 VKDSY
+2746 
-2751 CDQAKQDLSS
+2751 
-2761 KNQAI
+2761 
-2766 SDAVNSL
+2766 AVNSPVVQAAQNV
-2773 MNGSYWNAIQTTA
+2773 MAVVEQTH
-2786 IQAYQGDQK
+2786 Q
-2795 ALEDISGLIIGV
+2795 
-2807 LTPTV
+2807 
-2812 KGISKKGTLDNFA
+2812 
-2825 YRVPEPLDSTKNLPV
+2825 
-2840 VGESVGYKH
+2840 VGESK
-2849 GAWNINI
+2849 NNRI
-2856 KGDIIYGRKYSAHA
+2856 
-2870 LERMAPNTLEVRA
+2870 NTLAAANTAWAAMRA
-2883 ELSSR
+2883 
-2888 AHDLAIKQGLIPGT
+2888 
-2902 KEYYTLVNK
+2902 
-2911 YVDPRNIPPLV
+2911 
-2922 VEDAIKNGTKVI
+2922 
-2934 GRNNTFI
+2934 
-2941 YESNRVKVITNNNGD
+2941 
-2956 VITVIP
+2956 
-2962 R
+2962 

>member
-6 YRIIFSKRL
+6 YRIIFSKTL

-30 AKHQGQ
+30 AKHEGQ
-36 HCYSTS
+36 HCHTAS
-42 LSQRPHWRLKPLT
+42 LSQRPHWRLKALT

-199 AGRSTFTT
+199 AGRSTLTT

-214 GQVTGYRVE
+214 GEVKSYRVE
-223 KGAVAVSGRG
+223 KGSVTVSGRG
-233 MDTSRQD
+233 FDSSRQD

-255 WANELKVTTGQN
+255 WANNLKVTTGKN
-267 QVSAHNDSIQ
+267 KVSKNNDAVQ
-277 VIRAGEANQ
+277 VIHAGAEEETAH

-565 LQLLKGIN
+565 LRLLKGIN

-583 SFNLL
+583 SFNLV

-705 SKGAIQSDHTQHLV
+705 SKGVIQSDHTQHLV
-719 SQGAFDNT
+719 SQGAFNNT
-727 QGEIV
+727 QGEII

-839 RGIIINTHHHSLNN
+839 RGIIINTHQHSLNN

-940 TAQGS
+940 TEQGS

-1119 APKTKLIAESLTNRG
+1119 APKTKLIAGSLTNRG

-1139 QNIIHATIL
+1139 QNIIHAAIL

-1161 AIQSHVL
+1161 AIQSHIL

-1425 KPFSRDLPI
+1425 KPFSRDLPVE
-1434 QYFKFNLVENTIGQT
+1434 YFKFHLVENTIGQT

-1458 ITIDKQHQ
+1458 VTIDKQHQ
-1466 ASTLAEQELKVAP
+1466 ASTLAEQSLKVAP
-1479 VSAIESHQIS
+1479 VSAIEPHQIS

-1501 SQAIGQVRT
+1501 SQAVGQVRT

-1611 AKQHQLMLGITL
+1611 AKQHQLMPGITL

-1669 TGAIISAREIEIDSE
+1669 TGAVISAREIEINNE
-1684 GEVNNSGIIAGR
+1684 GDVKNSGVIAGR
-1696 NLTQISAQNVVNTG
+1696 DLTHITAQNLTNSGAISAK
-1710 TLAADQLN
+1710 QLN
-1718 FQLAKRFYQ
+1718 FNLANRFYQ
-1727 QGGELNANNL
+1727 QGGQLSADNL
-1737 YLNAGSIQIEGRMSE
+1737 QANAGSIQFESLMSE
-1752 AKANPNYAH
+1752 ANANGYAAY

-1769 LQVKQALVLYSQG
+1769 VKVKQALLLRSQG
-1782 DLQLN
+1782 DIEFN
-1787 ATNVKAGSAL
+1787 AVGVKAGNAL
-1797 LQAGG
+1797 LYAAGN
-1802 DIHIG
+1802 INIG

-1812 ERSHYVANSENYWKL
+1812 ERANYVSNAENYWKFE
-1827 GQQREIGST
+1827 QKREIGST
-1836 FEIKD
+1836 FDIEE
-1841 NAVLNSKQDVTLRA
+1841 NAVFSGKQGVTLRA
-1855 AQINAGGDL
+1855 AQISSGGDL
-1864 IVNSE
+1864 LVHSE
-1869 QGDIQLQAGH
+1869 QGDIQIQTGRH
-1879 DQETLSFATKYK
+1879 QETLAFATKYK
-1891 DKSLLSRSTTIIKHD
+1891 DKSLLSTTTTTIKHD
-1906 HQYDLAQG
+1906 HRYDLAQG
-1914 SQLSGNNIAVTAN
+1914 SNIDGENVSFNANNGALTIQGSSVVAENELIAKANNITIKEAEN
-1927 QGKVSVKG
+1927 RIYS
-1935 STMVADNNV
+1935 
-1944 SLQAQDIEITAAKNT
+1944 E
-1959 RQEHDFYSEKK
+1959 DFYSEQK
-1970 SGVMSS
+1970 SGLMGS
-1976 GGFGFT
+1976 GGIGFSIGSKKETTENDQTKYYASGSQVGSLKGNTTLLAQDHYRQQGSTVSSLEGDVNIGSKKVDVLAADDKYETHYKHIMEQKGFT
-1982 IGSRSEK
+1982 IAV
-1989 HDYTD
+1989 
-1994 NEITQSDA
+1994 NIP
-2002 RTTIGSLGGDVTVV
+2002 VV
-2016 AGKQATI
+2016 Q
-2023 LGTDLIAQPDK
+2023 
-2034 TIDITAKSLKVEA
+2034 
-2047 GKDIIESTEQHE
+2047 
-2059 FKQSGLTVS
+2059 
-2068 LSMPTT
+2068 
-2074 DMAMKARESLAR
+2074 
-2086 SQQVKDSRLKALYE
+2086 
-2100 IKAAQEGAIAAQEAK
+2100 
-2115 KTVDAV
+2115 AV
-2121 QSGQKADFKVS
+2121 QGAMAVAEQAKQVGESQNSRINAMAAANTAWATMRAAES
-2132 VSIGSSKSSSSSTTT
+2132 V
-2147 QVVHQGSTLNAG
+2147 
-2159 NINLTTT
+2159 
-2166 AGDIDVVGSTIQSA
+2166 DSA
-2180 KSASLTS
+2180 
-2187 AKDIYLSSAQD
+2187 LSSAQALANGD
-2198 STSQRSE
+2198 IKNANVSVSLTYGEQKNVQTQHIQGNTATNSAINAGGKVTIQATGAGKESDINIVGSDVSGKQGTRFLADDEINFLAAKQTHQERSN
-2205 NKNSGWSAGVFAG
+2205 NKSSGWNAGVSASYGSDGFA
-2218 VNGGSPGFGVE
+2218 FGVTA
-2229 GSVQKGQ
+2229 GGNYGKGY
-2236 GHENSD
+2236 GNGDETTWRTSHIGDKASD
-2242 TITQRNTTVNGQTVN
+2242 TVMVSGGNTTV
-2257 LRSGED
+2257 
-2263 TTLKGAVVTG
+2263 KGAQVLGKSIISDVENLTIASVQDTMSYTG
-2273 DKVNVEVGN
+2273 KQKNISGQATVGYGT
-2282 NLVVESRQDS
+2282 S
-2292 QQYDSK
+2292 
-2298 QIQGGVSAGVS
+2298 VSAS
-2309 VIGSGSYASVN
+2309 FNQSKINADYASVQ
-2320 GSLNRGKLNATY
+2320 
-2332 VETQSGLHAGEA
+2332 EQSGLFAGDE
-2344 GLTVNVAG
+2344 GYQVNVRKH
-2352 NTHLT
+2352 TDLT
-2357 GAIVDS
+2357 GGLITSTA
-2363 QASQEKNHFTTGN
+2363 QAEADGKNSFSTGTLSHSDIQNYSNYSASGFSLSGGVTISGGDAPQEIGGMKLQQVG
-2376 LSTENIENHS
+2376 ENHKDGS
-2386 EAKVESIGGGLST
+2386 SKVEYGGVAGVGTQGNWGIAKGLATALLGQVNDKGSESSVT
-2399 DPTKNIAN
+2399 NSAINTKNIV
-2407 GLATGL
+2407 
-2413 SALGNINKQDSSTT
+2413 I
-2427 HSAIGSNIQLT
+2427 
-2438 TQQGEIPTTLSRDTA
+2438 RD
-2453 TANKRVQKAD
+2453 N
-2463 MEEMKARQEMA
+2463 
-2474 QVIGEIANNSI
+2474 
-2485 TLLVKPKVDEAER
+2485 EA
-2498 QKAEAEAI
+2498 
-2506 LKADKTNAAALEQK
+2506 
-2520 RLANEVI
+2520 
-2527 EKYGQGGQIQLAVR
+2527 QLAL
-2541 AVTGVLQ
+2541 TG
-2548 GIATGEASQA
+2548 
-2558 VVGGLS
+2558 
-2564 PYANYAIKEA
+2564 K
-2574 TTDENNNVN
+2574 
-2583 LEANLMA
+2583 
-2590 HALLGAIEA
+2590 
-2599 YATGNNAAA
+2599 
-2608 GAAGAVSGELAAKII
+2608 
-2623 TEKLYQTNPENLT
+2623 
-2636 ESQKQ
+2636 
-2641 TVSTLSQLAS
+2641 
-2651 GLAGGLVGD
+2651 
-2660 STSSAISAAEIGK
+2660 SAAETAQAIQKDNFHQALKKQDVETIRSDLESDLNTATEFVNNTNKIGDEIYYRIEK
-2673 RAVENNSLLVDQFRA
+2673 NEQNIYLKH
-2688 VKKADAESW
+2688 KKASDCDNISCIKTSEIDVDRLSVPQTKEEAEQLARLYVHGIMNQSDEDRTIGAIQYGG
-2697 KQNVRDIFG
+2697 KEYLNNDTLIVRRVYSSLPAELTFTIFERLRGGLDMPSIFG
-2706 EGATSQLINGAINV
+2706 ASNA
-2720 IEETSDGALFL
+2720 SR
-2731 IDGGFDTLATITTCA
+2731 
-2746 VKDSY
+2746 
-2751 CDQAKQDLSS
+2751 DQAKIWGLVDEYNRQNPTNRVNLSP
-2761 KNQAI
+2761 
-2766 SDAVNSL
+2766 VNHSL
-2773 MNGSYWNAIQTTA
+2773 GA
-2786 IQAYQGDQK
+2786 
-2795 ALEDISGLIIGV
+2795 SG
-2807 LTPTV
+2807 
-2812 KGISKKGTLDNFA
+2812 
-2825 YRVPEPLDSTKNLPV
+2825 TKNAMNWAKHEGMSFKNTTLNAYIVGTSYPITNDTLGSKLTGGLYDKGYTETAAGLFRDGSVEYASAPRDIVATGINLPFV
-2840 VGESVGYKH
+2840 PGSLSIGIGNTNTTGDNSVGIPLWDMLMGNHTEAYYRDEESVRFLNTDKYGK
-2849 GAWNINI
+2849 I
-2856 KGDIIYGRKYSAHA
+2856 KKDKVDQI
-2870 LERMAPNTLEVRA
+2870 
-2883 ELSSR
+2883 
-2888 AHDLAIKQGLIPGT
+2888 
-2902 KEYYTLVNK
+2902 KEYQNTIWDKFGPKTERINFKNNFILSNGEENK
-2911 YVDPRNIPPLV
+2911 
-2922 VEDAIKNGTKVI
+2922 
-2934 GRNNTFI
+2934 
-2941 YESNRVKVITNNNGD
+2941 
-2956 VITVIP
+2956 
-2962 R
+2962 

>member
-1 MNKHL
+1 
-6 YRIIFSKRL
+6 
-15 QRLVVVSEIATREGK
+15 
-30 AKHQGQ
+30 
-36 HCYSTS
+36 
-42 LSQRPHWRLKPLT
+42 
-55 VGLYSLLGFF
+55 
-65 YLTSAH
+65 
-71 ADELQIRADNTA
+71 
-83 PKNQQPIVLQTA
+83 
-95 NGLPQV
+95 
-101 NIQTPNDKGLSHNKY
+101 
-116 QQFDVAQKGAILNN
+116 
-130 SRKNTQT
+130 
-137 EQGGWVQANPY
+137 
-148 LVGGE
+148 
-153 AKVILNEVN
+153 
-162 ATKPSQLK
+162 
-170 GYIEVAGGKADVI
+170 GKADVI

-199 AGRSTFTT
+199 AGRSTLTT

-214 GQVTGYRVE
+214 GEVKSYRVE
-223 KGAVAVSGRG
+223 KGSVTVSGRG
-233 MDTSRQD
+233 FDSSRQD

-490 SQSGFLAYQAD
+490 SQSGLLAYQAD
-501 LTATQNNLV
+501 LTATQDHLV
-510 LDQSHLELK
+510 LDQGHFELK
-519 NTLHLSTPTHLS
+519 NTLHLATPTHLS

-538 AAHIFTTAS
+538 ANHIFATAS
-547 SLDNR
+547 SLDNQR
-552 LGTWI
+552 GTWI

-565 LQLLKGIN
+565 LRLLKGIN

-583 SFNLL
+583 SFNLV

-634 INDSGLIQSLAAMN
+634 INDSGLIQSVAAMN
-648 IDTHQQRL
+648 IDTHQQQL
-656 SNQATKQSSRQQGI
+656 NNQATKQSSRQLGI

-681 ELINQNGFIAN
+681 ELLNQNGFIAS
-692 HQAQKINASRIIN
+692 HQAQKMNASRIIN

-719 SQGAFDNT
+719 SQGAFNNT

-1006 QDIQNQQGEILSL
+1006 QDIQNQQGEIISL

-1139 QNIIHATIL
+1139 QNIIHAAIL

-1270 VHNKGKR
+1270 VHSKGKR

-1282 GWFDRNNNNRHDK
+1282 GWFNRNNNNRHDK

-1405 TKRKRRGIHKKV
+1405 TKRKRHGWRGKKV

-1425 KPFSRDLPI
+1425 KPFSRDLPVE
-1434 QYFKFNLVENTIGQT
+1434 YFKFHLVENTIGQA

-1458 ITIDKQHQ
+1458 VTIDKQHQ
-1466 ASTLAEQELKVAP
+1466 ASTLAEQALKVAP
-1479 VSAIESHQIS
+1479 VSAIEPHQIS

-1501 SQAIGQVRT
+1501 SQAVGQVRT
-1510 YQPDIRLPEVSLYRI
+1510 YQPEIRLPEVSLYRI
-1525 NPQTDSHIL
+1525 NPKTDSHIL

-1540 FANKRKWLS
+1540 FANKQKWLS

-1611 AKQHQLMLGITL
+1611 AKQHQLMPGITL

-1669 TGAIISAREIEIDSE
+1669 TGAVISAREIEINNE
-1684 GEVNNSGIIAGR
+1684 GDVKNSGVIAGR
-1696 NLTQISAQNVVNTG
+1696 DLTHITAQNLTNSGAISAK
-1710 TLAADQLN
+1710 QLN
-1718 FQLAKRFYQ
+1718 FNLANRFYQ
-1727 QGGELNANNL
+1727 QGGQLSADNL
-1737 YLNAGSIQIEGRMSE
+1737 QANAGSIQFESLMSE
-1752 AKANPNYAH
+1752 ANANGYAAY

-1769 LQVKQALVLYSQG
+1769 VKVKQALLLRSQG
-1782 DLQLN
+1782 DIEFN
-1787 ATNVKAGSAL
+1787 AVGVKAGNAL
-1797 LQAGG
+1797 LYAAGN
-1802 DIHIG
+1802 INIG

-1812 ERSHYVANSENYWKL
+1812 ERANYVSNAENYWKFE
-1827 GQQREIGST
+1827 QKREIGST
-1836 FEIKD
+1836 FDIEE
-1841 NAVLNSKQDVTLRA
+1841 NAVFSGKQGVTLRA
-1855 AQINAGGDL
+1855 AQISSGGDL
-1864 IVNSE
+1864 LVHSE
-1869 QGDIQLQAGH
+1869 QGDIQIQTGRN
-1879 DQETLSFATKYK
+1879 QETLAFATKYK
-1891 DKSLLSRSTTIIKHD
+1891 DKSLLSTTTTTIKHD
-1906 HQYDLAQG
+1906 HRYDLAQG
-1914 SQLSGNNIAVTAN
+1914 SNIDGKNVSFNANNGDLTIQGASVVAENELIAKANNITIKEAEN
-1927 QGKVSVKG
+1927 RIYS
-1935 STMVADNNV
+1935 
-1944 SLQAQDIEITAAKNT
+1944 E
-1959 RQEHDFYSEKK
+1959 DFYSEQK
-1970 SGVMSS
+1970 SGLMGS
-1976 GGFGFT
+1976 GGIGFSIGSKKETTENDQTKYYASGSQVGSLKGNTTLLAQDHYRQQGSTVSSLEGDVNIGSKKVDVLAADDKYETHYKHIMEQKGFT
-1982 IGSRSEK
+1982 IAVNSP
-1989 HDYTD
+1989 
-1994 NEITQSDA
+1994 
-2002 RTTIGSLGGDVTVV
+2002 VV
-2016 AGKQATI
+2016 Q
-2023 LGTDLIAQPDK
+2023 
-2034 TIDITAKSLKVEA
+2034 
-2047 GKDIIESTEQHE
+2047 
-2059 FKQSGLTVS
+2059 
-2068 LSMPTT
+2068 
-2074 DMAMKARESLAR
+2074 
-2086 SQQVKDSRLKALYE
+2086 
-2100 IKAAQEGAIAAQEAK
+2100 AAQNVMAVVEQTHQVGESKNNRINALAAA
-2115 KTVDAV
+2115 
-2121 QSGQKADFKVS
+2121 
-2132 VSIGSSKSSSSSTTT
+2132 
-2147 QVVHQGSTLNAG
+2147 N
-2159 NINLTTT
+2159 T
-2166 AGDIDVVGSTIQSA
+2166 AWAAMRAAESVGSA
-2180 KSASLTS
+2180 
-2187 AKDIYLSSAQD
+2187 LSSAQALANGD
-2198 STSQRSE
+2198 IKNANVSVSLTYGEQKNVQTQHIQGNTATNSAINAGGNVTITATGADNASDINIVGSDVSGKQGTRFLADDEINFLAAKQTHQERSN
-2205 NKNSGWSAGVFAG
+2205 NKSSGWNAGVSASYGSDGFA
-2218 VNGGSPGFGVE
+2218 FGVTA
-2229 GSVQKGQ
+2229 GGNYGKGY
-2236 GHENSD
+2236 GNGDETTWRTSHIGDKASNTVMVSGG
-2242 TITQRNTTVNGQTVN
+2242 NTTVQGAQVLGKNIISDVENLTIASVQDTMSYSGKQKSISGQATV
-2257 LRSGED
+2257 GY
-2263 TTLKGAVVTG
+2263 GA
-2273 DKVNVEVGN
+2273 
-2282 NLVVESRQDS
+2282 S
-2292 QQYDSK
+2292 
-2298 QIQGGVSAGVS
+2298 VSAS
-2309 VIGSGSYASVN
+2309 FNQSKMNADYASVQ
-2320 GSLNRGKLNATY
+2320 
-2332 VETQSGLHAGEA
+2332 EQSGLFAGDE
-2344 GLTVNVAG
+2344 GYQVNVRKHTDLTGGLITSTAQAETEGKNRFETGTLSYSDIENHANYSGSSLGLSGSVAMNFDTPLGEYGQAQSQKQAVNDKGEKLYIDSQGKQTTASRDSAG
-2352 NTHLT
+2352 NTNQAKLAEGLDSLT
-2357 GAIVDS
+2357 GGMSFGFGSDKESQASLTKSGINTTNLHIRDEQAQLAKTGKTVAAMKGEISTSITTDSAELHTGKLAQNFDKERLQKELDLQRDVTQDFDRNRQDVKNELYAIVDKKRENAT
-2363 QASQEKNHFTTGN
+2363 QIRKINGGYDTGF
-2376 LSTENIENHS
+2376 
-2386 EAKVESIGGGLST
+2386 
-2399 DPTKNIAN
+2399 
-2407 GLATGL
+2407 
-2413 SALGNINKQDSSTT
+2413 SA
-2427 HSAIGSNIQLT
+2427 QLD
-2438 TQQGEIPTTLSRDTA
+2438 R
-2453 TANKRVQKAD
+2453 
-2463 MEEMKARQEMA
+2463 
-2474 QVIGEIANNSI
+2474 
-2485 TLLVKPKVDEAER
+2485 
-2498 QKAEAEAI
+2498 
-2506 LKADKTNAAALEQK
+2506 
-2520 RLANEVI
+2520 
-2527 EKYGQGGQIQLAVR
+2527 
-2541 AVTGVLQ
+2541 
-2548 GIATGEASQA
+2548 
-2558 VVGGLS
+2558 
-2564 PYANYAIKEA
+2564 EA
-2574 TTDENNNVN
+2574 TDLDE
-2583 LEANLMA
+2583 
-2590 HALLGAIEA
+2590 
-2599 YATGNNAAA
+2599 
-2608 GAAGAVSGELAAKII
+2608 K
-2623 TEKLYQTNPENLT
+2623 
-2636 ESQKQ
+2636 
-2641 TVSTLSQLAS
+2641 
-2651 GLAGGLVGD
+2651 
-2660 STSSAISAAEIGK
+2660 
-2673 RAVENNSLLVDQFRA
+2673 
-2688 VKKADAESW
+2688 
-2697 KQNVRDIFG
+2697 
-2706 EGATSQLINGAINV
+2706 
-2720 IEETSDGALFL
+2720 
-2731 IDGGFDTLATITTCA
+2731 
-2746 VKDSY
+2746 
-2751 CDQAKQDLSS
+2751 
-2761 KNQAI
+2761 
-2766 SDAVNSL
+2766 
-2773 MNGSYWNAIQTTA
+2773 
-2786 IQAYQGDQK
+2786 
-2795 ALEDISGLIIGV
+2795 
-2807 LTPTV
+2807 
-2812 KGISKKGTLDNFA
+2812 
-2825 YRVPEPLDSTKNLPV
+2825 
-2840 VGESVGYKH
+2840 
-2849 GAWNINI
+2849 
-2856 KGDIIYGRKYSAHA
+2856 
-2870 LERMAPNTLEVRA
+2870 
-2883 ELSSR
+2883 
-2888 AHDLAIKQGLIPGT
+2888 
-2902 KEYYTLVNK
+2902 
-2911 YVDPRNIPPLV
+2911 
-2922 VEDAIKNGTKVI
+2922 
-2934 GRNNTFI
+2934 
-2941 YESNRVKVITNNNGD
+2941 
-2956 VITVIP
+2956 
-2962 R
+2962 

>member
-6 YRIIFSKRL
+6 YRIIFSKTL

-30 AKHQGQ
+30 AKHESQIC
-36 HCYSTS
+36 HSAS
-42 LSQRPHWRLKPLT
+42 LTLSKRPRWTLKPLT
-55 VGLYSLLGFF
+55 IGLYSLLGFF
-65 YLTSAH
+65 YLASAQ
-71 ADELQIRADNTA
+71 ADELQIRADGSA
-83 PKNQQPIVLQTA
+83 SKNQQPIVLQTA

-116 QQFDVAQKGAILNN
+116 QQFDVAEKGAILNN
-130 SRKNTQT
+130 SRKNVQT

-162 ATKPSQLK
+162 ASKPSQLK

-191 CEGCGIIN
+191 CEGCGVIN

-207 GEVQIEN
+207 GEVQLEN
-214 GQVTGYRVE
+214 GQVKGYRVE
-223 KGAVAVSGRG
+223 KGTVSVAGRG
-233 MDTSRQD
+233 LDSSRQD

-267 QVSAHNDSIQ
+267 QVSANNDSIQ
-277 VIRAGEANQ
+277 VIRAGDASQ
-286 PVGYAVDVAEL
+286 TQGYAVDVAEL
-297 GGMYANKIHLIGT
+297 GGMYANNIHLIGT
-310 ENGLG
+310 EHGLG

-325 AGEVKITTEGQ
+325 AGEVKVSSEGQ
-336 LVNTGYLG
+336 LVNTGYIG
-344 AKQDITLQSQQ
+344 AKQEISLQSRQQ
-355 QIENQTTGVIYSQQG
+355 TENQANGILYSQQG
-370 NLQATSKQKGIQQQ
+370 DLSVTSHQAGITQQ
-384 GSLIAKGKAQGK
+384 GSFIAKGKAQGK
-396 GNITLKAKETISQSG
+396 GNIILKAKETISQSG
-411 ESLAEGNITYQAKN
+411 ESLAEGNITYQAKH

-444 QGEQVTIPAYH
+444 QGEQVTISSYH
-455 SAGNVLNLI
+455 ASGNTLKFT
-464 AEETILSHGKHLAS
+464 AEETISSHGKHLAS

-490 SQSGFLAYQAD
+490 SQSGLLAYQAD
-501 LTATQNNLV
+501 LTATQDHLV
-510 LDQSHLELK
+510 LDQGHFELK
-519 NTLHLSTPTHLS
+519 NTLHLATPTHLS

-538 AAHIFTTAS
+538 ANHIFATAS
-547 SLDNR
+547 SLDNQR
-552 LGTWI
+552 GTWI
-557 NRDQQPFN
+557 NRDQQPFSLHLPRGLN
-565 LQLLKGIN
+565 NEQGQMVTQGSFNIFAKGIN
-573 NQQGQIFTQG
+573 NQK
-583 SFNLL
+583 
-588 AQEINNQQGLL
+588 GLF
-599 FAKGNLTLNSQQ
+599 FAKGNLTLDSQH
-611 TRINNQQGV
+611 ILLNNQQGV

-634 INDSGLIQSLAAMN
+634 INDSGLIQSVAAMN
-648 IDTHQQRL
+648 IDTHQQQL
-656 SNQATKQSSRQQGI
+656 NNQATKQSSRQLGI
-670 ISFDKLTVKTG
+670 ISFDKLAVKTG
-681 ELINQNGFIAN
+681 ELLNQNGFIAN

-705 SKGAIQSDHTQHLV
+705 SKGVIQSDHTQHLV
-719 SQGAFDNT
+719 SQGTFNNT
-727 QGEIV
+727 QGEII

-839 RGIIINTHHHSLNN
+839 RGIIINTHQHSLNN

-934 INNQTV
+934 INNQAV
-940 TAQGS
+940 TEQGS

-981 ALNSDQLD
+981 ALSSDQLD

-1019 GDVSLQGDSLTLHNQ
+1019 GDVNLQGDSLTLHNQ

-1119 APKTKLIAESLTNRG
+1119 APKTKLIAGSLTNRG

-1148 NNLGTGRIYGDVL
+1148 NNLGTGRIYGDEL

-1235 EAQGNGKINTK
+1235 EAQGNGKIDTK

-1270 VHNKGKR
+1270 VHSKGKR

-1282 GWFDRNNNNRHDK
+1282 GWFNRNNNNRHDK

-1405 TKRKRRGIHKKV
+1405 TKRKRHGWRGKKV

-1425 KPFSRDLPI
+1425 KPFSRDLPVE
-1434 QYFKFNLVENTIGQT
+1434 YFKFHLVENTIGQA

-1458 ITIDKQHQ
+1458 VTIDKQHQ
-1466 ASTLAEQELKVAP
+1466 ASTLAEQALKVAP
-1479 VSAIESHQIS
+1479 VSAIEPHQIS

-1501 SQAIGQVRT
+1501 SQAVGQVRT
-1510 YQPDIRLPEVSLYRI
+1510 YQPEIRLPEVSLYRI
-1525 NPQTDSHIL
+1525 NPKTDSHIL

-1540 FANKRKWLS
+1540 FANKQKWLS

-1611 AKQHQLMLGITL
+1611 AKQHQLMPGITL

-1669 TGAIISAREIEIDSE
+1669 TGAVISAREIEINNE
-1684 GEVNNSGIIAGR
+1684 GDVKNSGVIAGR
-1696 NLTQISAQNVVNTG
+1696 DLTHITAQNLTNSGAISAK
-1710 TLAADQLN
+1710 QLN
-1718 FQLAKRFYQ
+1718 FNLANRFYQ
-1727 QGGELNANNL
+1727 QGGQLSADNL
-1737 YLNAGSIQIEGRMSE
+1737 QANAGSIQFESLMSE
-1752 AKANPNYAH
+1752 ANANGYAAY

-1769 LQVKQALVLYSQG
+1769 VKVKQALLLRSQG
-1782 DLQLN
+1782 DIEFN
-1787 ATNVKAGSAL
+1787 AVGVKAGNAL
-1797 LQAGG
+1797 LYAAGN
-1802 DIHIG
+1802 INIG

-1812 ERSHYVANSENYWKL
+1812 ERANYVSNAENYWKFE
-1827 GQQREIGST
+1827 QKREIGST
-1836 FEIKD
+1836 FDIEE
-1841 NAVLNSKQDVTLRA
+1841 NAVFSGKQGVTLRA
-1855 AQINAGGDL
+1855 AQISSGGDL
-1864 IVNSE
+1864 LVHSE
-1869 QGDIQLQAGH
+1869 QGDIQIQTGRH
-1879 DQETLSFATKYK
+1879 QETLAFATKYK
-1891 DKSLLSRSTTIIKHD
+1891 DKSLLSTTTTTIKHD
-1906 HQYDLAQG
+1906 HRYDLAQG
-1914 SQLSGNNIAVTAN
+1914 SNIDGENVSFNANNGALTIQGSSVVAENELIAKANNITIKEAEN
-1927 QGKVSVKG
+1927 RIYS
-1935 STMVADNNV
+1935 
-1944 SLQAQDIEITAAKNT
+1944 E
-1959 RQEHDFYSEKK
+1959 DFYSEQK
-1970 SGVMSS
+1970 SGLMGS
-1976 GGFGFT
+1976 GGIGFSIGSKKETTENDQTKYYASGSQVGSLKGNTTLLAQDHYRQQGSTVSSLEGDVNIGSKKVDVLAADDKYETHYKHIMEQKGFT
-1982 IGSRSEK
+1982 IAVNSP
-1989 HDYTD
+1989 
-1994 NEITQSDA
+1994 
-2002 RTTIGSLGGDVTVV
+2002 VV
-2016 AGKQATI
+2016 Q
-2023 LGTDLIAQPDK
+2023 
-2034 TIDITAKSLKVEA
+2034 
-2047 GKDIIESTEQHE
+2047 
-2059 FKQSGLTVS
+2059 
-2068 LSMPTT
+2068 
-2074 DMAMKARESLAR
+2074 
-2086 SQQVKDSRLKALYE
+2086 
-2100 IKAAQEGAIAAQEAK
+2100 AAQNVMAVVEQAHQVGESKNNRINALAAANTAWAAMRATES
-2115 KTVDAV
+2115 VGDA
-2121 QSGQKADFKVS
+2121 
-2132 VSIGSSKSSSSSTTT
+2132 
-2147 QVVHQGSTLNAG
+2147 
-2159 NINLTTT
+2159 
-2166 AGDIDVVGSTIQSA
+2166 
-2180 KSASLTS
+2180 
-2187 AKDIYLSSAQD
+2187 LSSAQALANGD
-2198 STSQRSE
+2198 IKNANVSVSLTYGEQKNVQTQHIQGNTATNSAINAGGKVTIQATGAGKESDINIVGSDVSGKQGTSLQADDKINLQASKQTHQERSK
-2205 NKNSGWSAGVFAG
+2205 NKSSGFNAGVAVSYGSNGLAFGITAG
-2218 VNGGSPGFGVE
+2218 GNYGKGYGNGDETTWRGSHIGDKA
-2229 GSVQKGQ
+2229 S
-2236 GHENSD
+2236 
-2242 TITQRNTTVNGQTVN
+2242 QTVIQ
-2257 LRSGED
+2257 SGGD
-2263 TTLKGAVVTG
+2263 TTLRGAQVQGKGIRVDTENLNIKSLQDTMTYKGKQMNVSGQVT
-2273 DKVNVEVGN
+2273 VGYGFSASASYN
-2282 NLVVESRQDS
+2282 Q
-2292 QQYDSK
+2292 SK
-2298 QIQGGVSAGVS
+2298 MNAD
-2309 VIGSGSYASVN
+2309 YASVQ
-2320 GSLNRGKLNATY
+2320 
-2332 VETQSGLHAGEA
+2332 EQSGIFAGDDGYQLDVRNHTNLKG
-2344 GLTVNVAG
+2344 GLITSTAQAETEGKNRFE
-2352 NTHLT
+2352 T
-2357 GAIVDS
+2357 G
-2363 QASQEKNHFTTGN
+2363 T
-2376 LSTENIENHS
+2376 LSYSNIINYSNHS
-2386 EAKVESIGGGLST
+2386 ASGFGLSGGVTVSGGDAPKEIGGMKLQQIGQNHQDGSAKVEYSGVAGVGSQGNWGI
-2399 DPTKNIAN
+2399 TK
-2407 GLATGL
+2407 
-2413 SALGNINKQDSSTT
+2413 
-2427 HSAIGSNIQLT
+2427 
-2438 TQQGEIPTTLSRDTA
+2438 
-2453 TANKRVQKAD
+2453 
-2463 MEEMKARQEMA
+2463 
-2474 QVIGEIANNSI
+2474 
-2485 TLLVKPKVDEAER
+2485 
-2498 QKAEAEAI
+2498 
-2506 LKADKTNAAALEQK
+2506 
-2520 RLANEVI
+2520 
-2527 EKYGQGGQIQLAVR
+2527 
-2541 AVTGVLQ
+2541 
-2548 GIATGEASQA
+2548 GIATGLLGQVKDKGSETGITTSSINTTNITIRNRDTQQKLTGKTVEESLQGLTKINLHQGVEKADVETIRSDLESDLNTATEFVNNTNKIGDEIYYRIEKNEQNIYLKHKKASDCDNISCIKTSEIDVDRLSVPKTKEEAEQLARLYVHGIMNQSDEDRTIGAIQYGGKEYLNNDTLIVRRAYSSLPAELTFTIFERLRGGLDMPSIFGASNASRDQA
-2558 VVGGLS
+2558 KIWGLVDEYNRQNPTNQVNLSPVNHSLGASGTKNAMNWAKHEGMTFKNTTLNAYVVGTS
-2564 PYANYAIKEA
+2564 YPI
-2574 TTDENNNVN
+2574 TNNT
-2583 LEANLMA
+2583 
-2590 HALLGAIEA
+2590 LGATLSGGLYDKGYTETA
-2599 YATGNNAAA
+2599 AGLFRDGSVEYASAPRDIVATGINLPFVPGDLSIGIGNTNTTGNNSIGIPLWDMIMGHHTKAYYRDEE
-2608 GAAGAVSGELAAKII
+2608 SIRFLN
-2623 TEKLYQTNPENLT
+2623 TNEK
-2636 ESQKQ
+2636 
-2641 TVSTLSQLAS
+2641 
-2651 GLAGGLVGD
+2651 
-2660 STSSAISAAEIGK
+2660 GK
-2673 RAVENNSLLVDQFRA
+2673 
-2688 VKKADAESW
+2688 
-2697 KQNVRDIFG
+2697 
-2706 EGATSQLINGAINV
+2706 INV
-2720 IEETSDGALFL
+2720 EKIREIEKYQKKVWGQTGPKTETIEFSNGV
-2731 IDGGFDTLATITTCA
+2731 TLNNT
-2746 VKDSY
+2746 
-2751 CDQAKQDLSS
+2751 
-2761 KNQAI
+2761 
-2766 SDAVNSL
+2766 
-2773 MNGSYWNAIQTTA
+2773 
-2786 IQAYQGDQK
+2786 
-2795 ALEDISGLIIGV
+2795 
-2807 LTPTV
+2807 
-2812 KGISKKGTLDNFA
+2812 
-2825 YRVPEPLDSTKNLPV
+2825 
-2840 VGESVGYKH
+2840 VGEK
-2849 GAWNINI
+2849 
-2856 KGDIIYGRKYSAHA
+2856 
-2870 LERMAPNTLEVRA
+2870 
-2883 ELSSR
+2883 
-2888 AHDLAIKQGLIPGT
+2888 
-2902 KEYYTLVNK
+2902 
-2911 YVDPRNIPPLV
+2911 
-2922 VEDAIKNGTKVI
+2922 
-2934 GRNNTFI
+2934 
-2941 YESNRVKVITNNNGD
+2941 
-2956 VITVIP
+2956 
-2962 R
+2962 

>member
-36 HCYSTS
+36 HCHSTS
-42 LSQRPHWRLKPLT
+42 LSQRPHWKLPALT

-65 YLTSAH
+65 YFTSAH

-199 AGRSTFTT
+199 AGRSTLTT

-214 GQVTGYRVE
+214 GEVKSYRVE
-223 KGAVAVSGRG
+223 KGSVTVSGRG
-233 MDTSRQD
+233 FDSSRQD
-240 YTDIIAKEVKVNAGI
+240 YTDIIAKEVKINAGI

-267 QVSAHNDSIQ
+267 QVSANNDSIQ
-277 VIRAGEANQ
+277 VIRAGDAPQ
-286 PVGYAVDVAEL
+286 TQGYAVDVAQL
-297 GGMYANKIHLIGT
+297 GGMYANNIHLIGT
-310 ENGLG
+310 EHGLG

-396 GNITLKAKETISQSG
+396 GNITLKAKEAISQSG

-565 LQLLKGIN
+565 LRLLKGIN

-583 SFNLL
+583 SFNLV

-719 SQGAFDNT
+719 SQGAFNNT
-727 QGEIV
+727 QGEII

-810 NEQGVLFAQQ
+810 NEEGVLFAQQ

-867 SLHAITSLTNQQGN
+867 SLYAITSLTNQQGN

-974 GLLAHQL
+974 GLLGHQL
-981 ALNSDQLD
+981 TLSSKQLD
-989 NQQGGIYTTALL
+989 NQRGGIYTTDQLSASV
-1001 NANVT
+1001 A
-1006 QDIQNQQGEILSL
+1006 QDIHNQQGEILSL
-1019 GDVSLQGDSLTLHNQ
+1019 GNVNLQGDSLTLHNQ
-1034 QGLIESGQ
+1034 QGIIESGQ
-1042 YLNLV
+1042 NLRLV
-1047 LKQFDNEGNIKSH
+1047 LQQFNNEGNIKSH
-1060 QDASITLQKDLILT
+1060 QDALIELQKDLILT
-1074 QPFAVNGHL
+1074 QPFTVAGHL
-1083 SIKTAGDLINQTQL
+1083 AIKTMGDFINQTQL
-1097 VTGKGL
+1097 ITGKGL
-1103 QITAKHIE
+1103 QITAKQIE
-1111 NPINSELS
+1111 NPTNSEFTSPNTQLT
-1119 APKTKLIAESLTNRG
+1119 ANSLTNRG

-1139 QNIIHATIL
+1139 QNAIYVNTL
-1148 NNLGTGRIYGDVL
+1148 NNLGTGRIYGDEL
-1161 AIQSHVL
+1161 AIQANVL
-1168 NNQPENDDNIAA
+1168 NNQPEHSNNEVHTA
-1180 TIAARQQLDLG
+1180 TIAARKNLHLG
-1191 VGTLTNRDHALILS
+1191 VGTLTNSDHALILS
-1205 LGNLAIGG
+1205 LGDLTIGG
-1213 KLDKH
+1213 QIDAN
-1218 QQATGQADFVDN
+1218 QQAIGQADFVDN

-1235 EAQGNGKINTK
+1235 EALGNGKINTK

-1270 VHNKGKR
+1270 VHSKGKR

-1282 GWFDRNNNNRHDK
+1282 GWFNRNNNNRHDK

-1405 TKRKRRGIHKKV
+1405 TKRKRHGWRGKKV

-1425 KPFSRDLPI
+1425 KPFSRDLPVE
-1434 QYFKFNLVENTIGQT
+1434 YFKFHLVENTIGQA

-1458 ITIDKQHQ
+1458 VTIDKQHQ
-1466 ASTLAEQELKVAP
+1466 ASTLAEQALKVAP
-1479 VSAIESHQIS
+1479 VSAIEPHQIS

-1501 SQAIGQVRT
+1501 SQAVGQVRT
-1510 YQPDIRLPEVSLYRI
+1510 YQPEIRLPEVSLYRI
-1525 NPQTDSHIL
+1525 NPKTDSHIL

-1540 FANKRKWLS
+1540 FANKQKWLS

-1557 RAEPQTMLK
+1557 RADPQTMLK

-1574 QRLINEQIN
+1574 QRLVNEQIN

-1611 AKQHQLMLGITL
+1611 AQRYQLTPGVAL
-1623 SAAQMKELT
+1623 SAAQMQELT

-1752 AKANPNYAH
+1752 AKANANYTH

-1807 TVTES
+1807 TVTER
-1812 ERSHYVANSENYWKL
+1812 ERSHYIANSENYWKL
-1827 GQQREIGST
+1827 DQQREIGST
-1836 FEIKD
+1836 FKIKD
-1841 NAVLNSKQDVTLRA
+1841 NAVFNGKQGVMLRA

-1869 QGDIQLQAGH
+1869 QGDIQLQAGR

-1959 RQEHDFYSEKK
+1959 RKEHNFYAEKK
-1970 SGVMSS
+1970 SGLMSS

-1989 HDYTD
+1989 QDYTD

-2002 RTTIGSLGGDVTVV
+2002 RATVGSLGGNVTLV

-2023 LGTDLIAQPDK
+2023 LGTDVIAQPDK
-2034 TIDITAKSLKVEA
+2034 AINITAKSLTVDA
-2047 GKDIIESTEQHE
+2047 GKDIIEHSEQHE

-2068 LSMPTT
+2068 LSTPAT
-2074 DMAMKARESLAR
+2074 DMGMKARESLAR
-2086 SQQVKDSRLKALYE
+2086 SQQVTDSRLKALYA
-2100 IKAAQEGAIAAQEAK
+2100 IKAAQEGVIAAQEAK
-2115 KTVDAV
+2115 KAVETVQA
-2121 QSGQKADFKVS
+2121 GKKADFKVS
-2132 VSIGSSKSSSSSTTT
+2132 IGVGSSKSASSSETT
-2147 QVVHQGSTLNAG
+2147 QITHQGSTLNAG
-2159 NINLTTT
+2159 QVNLTATD
-2166 AGDIDVVGSTIQSA
+2166 GDIAVLGSTIQAAEKVSLDAA
-2180 KSASLTS
+2180 KSLQLTS
-2187 AKDIYLSSAQD
+2187 VQDIER
-2198 STSQRSE
+2198 QRSQ
-2205 NKNSGWSAGVFAG
+2205 NSNSGWSAGVFAG

-2229 GSVQKGQ
+2229 GAIQKGK
-2236 GHENSD
+2236 GHENSNSV
-2242 TITQRNTTVNGQTVN
+2242 IQRNTTVQGQAVQ

-2263 TTLKGAVVTG
+2263 TALKGAVVTG

-2298 QIQGGVSAGVS
+2298 QSQGGVSAGVS

-2320 GSLNRGKLNATY
+2320 GSLNQGKLNYAQ

-2352 NTHLT
+2352 NTHLK

-2363 QASQEKNHFTTGN
+2363 QASQEKNRFTTGS
-2376 LSTENIENHS
+2376 LTSENIENHS

-2399 DPTKNIAN
+2399 DPTQNIAN

-2506 LKADKTNAAALEQK
+2506 LKADKTNAEALEQK

-2527 EKYGQGGQIQLAVR
+2527 KTYGQGGQIQLAVR

-2564 PYANYAIKEA
+2564 PYANYAIKKA
-2574 TTDENNNVN
+2574 TTNQITGEVDTQ
-2583 LEANLMA
+2583 ANLMA

-2599 YATGNNAAA
+2599 YATGNNVAA
-2608 GAAGAVSGELAAKII
+2608 GAAGALGGELAAKII

-2641 TVSTLSQLAS
+2641 TVSALSQLAS
-2651 GLAGGLVGD
+2651 GLAGGLISD
-2660 STSSAISAAEIGK
+2660 STAGGINAAEIGK
-2673 RAVENNSLLVDQFRA
+2673 RAVEDNYLFNIPFTNPSVISDLNNKTIAEQLQKEA
-2688 VKKADAESW
+2688 EEKA
-2697 KQNVRDIFG
+2697 KQEIIDRGIPHYVLIEGTLYKYSGKLAINTRSGDIFYG
-2706 EGATSQLINGAINV
+2706 FGVNPISIPTTGLSVSSQIGWVVNLESKELNNNLKNV
-2720 IEETSDGALFL
+2720 INNTLQGSS
-2731 IDGGFDTLATITTCA
+2731 IGGSVCYGIC
-2746 VKDSY
+2746 
-2751 CDQAKQDLSS
+2751 SS
-2761 KNQAI
+2761 F
-2766 SDAVNSL
+2766 SRT
-2773 MNGSYWNAIQTTA
+2773 IQTDKPKNLF
-2786 IQAYQGDQK
+2786 G
-2795 ALEDISGLIIGV
+2795 IGV
-2807 LTPTV
+2807 GGGVSIGGDRLYQ
-2812 KGISKKGTLDNFA
+2812 LD
-2825 YRVPEPLDSTKNLPV
+2825 
-2840 VGESVGYKH
+2840 
-2849 GAWNINI
+2849 
-2856 KGDIIYGRKYSAHA
+2856 
-2870 LERMAPNTLEVRA
+2870 
-2883 ELSSR
+2883 
-2888 AHDLAIKQGLIPGT
+2888 
-2902 KEYYTLVNK
+2902 
-2911 YVDPRNIPPLV
+2911 
-2922 VEDAIKNGTKVI
+2922 EDK
-2934 GRNNTFI
+2934 
-2941 YESNRVKVITNNNGD
+2941 
-2956 VITVIP
+2956 
-2962 R
+2962 